1 MLEGGLDD
9 LAKRVSQRD
18 SDAFQSLY
26 ESHLDTVY
34 RYVYYKVG
42 NGQLAEDLTQHIFL
56 KAWEAIHRYQW
67 RELPF
72 QHWLLRLARNAVIDH
87 YRSTKPQNASL
98 LDPIGD
104 GVDPEAQ
111 LAQSEVVQTLQ
122 EAVRQLPDEQRE
134 VIVLRFI
141 EQMPHAEVAAH
152 LGKSAATVR
161 VIQHRALQALR
172 RLREQDEQP
181 AARRNGPGNGAG
193 ARRLGRALQALDD
206 EPEEGASARRVS
218 RVLRAVDSEAE
229 HGRDGYRPEERG
241 PTPLRQSAALD

>member
-1 MLEGGLDD
+1 MVEGGLDD

-18 SDAFQSLY
+18 SDAFQVLY

-42 NGQLAEDLTQHIFL
+42 NGQLAEDLTQHIFM

-87 YRSTKPQNASL
+87 YRSMKPTNSSL
-98 LDPIGD
+98 LDPVSV
-104 GVDPEAQ
+104 GVDPEIEI
-111 LAQSEVVQTLQ
+111 AQSEMVNTLQ
-122 EAVRQLPDEQRE
+122 DAVRQLPDEQRE

-141 EQMPHAEVAAH
+141 EQMPHADVAKH

-172 RLREQDEQP
+172 KLLEQDEQRGT
-181 AARRNGPGNGAG
+181 AGNGQNG
-193 ARRLGRALQALDD
+193 NGHTERRRLNRMLQALSGD
-206 EPEEGASARRVS
+206 
-218 RVLRAVDSEAE
+218 
-229 HGRDGYRPEERG
+229 
-241 PTPLRQSAALD
+241 

>member
-1 MLEGGLDD
+1 MVEGGLDD

-18 SDAFQSLY
+18 MTAFQSLY

-56 KAWEAIHRYQW
+56 KAWEAIGRYQW

-87 YRSTKPQNASL
+87 YRSTKPSTGSL
-98 LDPIGD
+98 LDPISVGT
-104 GVDPEAQ
+104 DPEVE
-111 LAQSEVVQTLQ
+111 LAQSEMIQTLQ

-141 EQMPHAEVAAH
+141 EQMPHAEVAKH

-172 RLREQDEQP
+172 RLLEQDEARSNGEVAQP
-181 AARRNGPGNGAG
+181 PSGSS
-193 ARRLGRALQALDD
+193 RRLA
-206 EPEEGASARRVS
+206 
-218 RVLRAVDSEAE
+218 RVLQVLGGD
-229 HGRDGYRPEERG
+229 
-241 PTPLRQSAALD
+241 

>member
-1 MLEGGLDD
+1 MVEGGLDD

-18 SDAFQSLY
+18 AEAFQSLY
-26 ESHLDTVY
+26 ETHLDTVY

-87 YRSTKPQNASL
+87 YRSTKPSNASL
-98 LDPIGD
+98 LDPISV
-104 GVDPEAQ
+104 GVDPEVE
-111 LAQSEVVQTLQ
+111 LAQSEMVQTLQ
-122 EAVRQLPDEQRE
+122 DAVRQLPDEQRE

-141 EQMPHAEVAAH
+141 EQMPHADVALH

-172 RLREQDEQP
+172 RLLGQGERRGAP
-181 AARRNGPGNGAG
+181 GRGRRARGGGG
-193 ARRLGRALQALDD
+193 
-206 EPEEGASARRVS
+206 
-218 RVLRAVDSEAE
+218 
-229 HGRDGYRPEERG
+229 
-241 PTPLRQSAALD
+241 

>member
-1 MLEGGLDD
+1 MVEGEAHD
-9 LAKRVSQRD
+9 LARRVSERD
-18 SDAFQSLY
+18 IDAFQSLY
-26 ESHLDTVY
+26 EAHLDTVY
-34 RYVYYKVG
+34 RYVHYKVG

-87 YRSTKPQNASL
+87 YRSTKPANASL
-98 LDPIGD
+98 LDPSGD
-104 GVDPEAQ
+104 GTDPEAE
-111 LAQSEVVQTLQ
+111 LAQSEMVHMLQ

-141 EQMPHAEVAAH
+141 EQMPHAEVAKH

-172 RLREQDEQP
+172 RLLEQDEARSNGEVAQP
-181 AARRNGPGNGAG
+181 PSGST
-193 ARRLGRALQALDD
+193 RRLA
-206 EPEEGASARRVS
+206 
-218 RVLRAVDSEAE
+218 RVLQVLGGD
-229 HGRDGYRPEERG
+229 
-241 PTPLRQSAALD
+241 

>member
-1 MLEGGLDD
+1 MVEGGLDD

-18 SDAFQSLY
+18 TDAFQALY

-42 NGQLAEDLTQHIFL
+42 NGQLAEDLTQHIFM

-87 YRSTKPQNASL
+87 YRSMKPTNSSL
-98 LDPIGD
+98 LDPVSV
-104 GVDPEAQ
+104 GVDPEIE
-111 LAQSEVVQTLQ
+111 LAQSEMVNTLQ
-122 EAVRQLPDEQRE
+122 DAVRQLPDEQRE

-141 EQMPHAEVAAH
+141 EQMPHADVAQH

-172 RLREQDEQP
+172 RLLEQDEQRGP
-181 AARRNGPGNGAG
+181 ASNGNVQQPAG
-193 ARRLGRALQALDD
+193 RRLSRMLQALGGD
-206 EPEEGASARRVS
+206 
-218 RVLRAVDSEAE
+218 
-229 HGRDGYRPEERG
+229 
-241 PTPLRQSAALD
+241 

>member
-1 MLEGGLDD
+1 MVEGGLDD

-18 SDAFQSLY
+18 IDAFHTLY
-26 ESHLDTVY
+26 ESHLDTIY

-42 NGQLAEDLTQHIFL
+42 NGQLAEDLTQHIFM

-72 QHWLLRLARNAVIDH
+72 QHWLLRLARNTVIDH
-87 YRSTKPQNASL
+87 YRSTKPANASL

-104 GVDPEAQ
+104 GVDPEEE
-111 LAQSEVVQTLQ
+111 LAQSEMIQTLQ

-141 EQMPHAEVAAH
+141 EQMPHADVAQH

-172 RLREQDEQP
+172 RLLDQDERR
-181 AARRNGPGNGAG
+181 AGGRRNGHHGTK
-193 ARRLGRALQALDD
+193 RLGRVLEALGSD
-206 EPEEGASARRVS
+206 
-218 RVLRAVDSEAE
+218 
-229 HGRDGYRPEERG
+229 
-241 PTPLRQSAALD
+241 

>member
-1 MLEGGLDD
+1 MVEGGLDD

-18 SDAFQSLY
+18 LDAFQVLY
-26 ESHLDTVY
+26 ETHLDTVY

-42 NGQLAEDLTQHIFL
+42 NGQLAEDLTQHIFM

-87 YRSTKPQNASL
+87 YRSTKTASATL
-98 LDPIGD
+98 LDPMGEGI
-104 GVDPEAQ
+104 DPEVEIAHG
-111 LAQSEVVQTLQ
+111 EMVQTLQ
-122 EAVRQLPDEQRE
+122 DAVRQLPEEQRE

-141 EQMPHAEVAAH
+141 EQMPHADVAKH

-172 RLREQDEQP
+172 RLLDQDEGRAPKKAGQS
-181 AARRNGPGNGAG
+181 AASV
-193 ARRLGRALQALDD
+193 RRL
-206 EPEEGASARRVS
+206 S
-218 RVLRAVDSEAE
+218 RVL
-229 HGRDGYRPEERG
+229 HGLGAD
-241 PTPLRQSAALD
+241 

>member
-1 MLEGGLDD
+1 MVEGGLDD

-18 SDAFQSLY
+18 TDAFQVLY

-42 NGQLAEDLTQHIFL
+42 NGQLAEDLTQHIFM

-87 YRSTKPQNASL
+87 YRSMKPTNSSL
-98 LDPIGD
+98 LDPISV
-104 GVDPEAQ
+104 GVDPEVEI
-111 LAQSEVVQTLQ
+111 AQSEMVNTLQ
-122 EAVRQLPDEQRE
+122 DAVRQLPDEQRE

-141 EQMPHAEVAAH
+141 EQMPHADVAQH

-172 RLREQDEQP
+172 KLLEADEQRSNGHNQP
-181 AARRNGPGNGAG
+181 AMS
-193 ARRLGRALQALDD
+193 RRLSRMLQALGGD
-206 EPEEGASARRVS
+206 
-218 RVLRAVDSEAE
+218 
-229 HGRDGYRPEERG
+229 
-241 PTPLRQSAALD
+241 

>member
-1 MLEGGLDD
+1 MVEGGLDD
-9 LAKRVSQRD
+9 LAKRVSKRD
-18 SDAFQSLY
+18 TDAFQVLY

-42 NGQLAEDLTQHIFL
+42 NGQLAEDLTQHIFM

-87 YRSTKPQNASL
+87 YRSMKPTNSSL
-98 LDPIGD
+98 LDPVSV
-104 GVDPEAQ
+104 GVDPEVEI
-111 LAQSEVVQTLQ
+111 AQSEMVNTLQ
-122 EAVRQLPDEQRE
+122 DAVRQLPDEQRE

-141 EQMPHAEVAAH
+141 EQMPHADVARH

-172 RLREQDEQP
+172 KLLEADEQRSNGTNGQNQP
-181 AARRNGPGNGAG
+181 AMS
-193 ARRLGRALQALDD
+193 RRLSRMLQALGGD
-206 EPEEGASARRVS
+206 
-218 RVLRAVDSEAE
+218 
-229 HGRDGYRPEERG
+229 
-241 PTPLRQSAALD
+241 